1 MLHKWERGDVLV
13 YDNIIAQ
20 HGRQPWEG
28 GQAYRVVLT
37 SLFDGQIPGAYGDE
51 DWVQVVQALDG

>member
-1 MLHKWERGDVLV
+1 MLV

-28 GQAYRVVLT
+28 RQEDRGVMS
-37 SLFDGQIPGAYGDE
+37 SLFDGVVLGAYVPE
-51 DWVQVVQALDG
+51 EWAQVVPALEG